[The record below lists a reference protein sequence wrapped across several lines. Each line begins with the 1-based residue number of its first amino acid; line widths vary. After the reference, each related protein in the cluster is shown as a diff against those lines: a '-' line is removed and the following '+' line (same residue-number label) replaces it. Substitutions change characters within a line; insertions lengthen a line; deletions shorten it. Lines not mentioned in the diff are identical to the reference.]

1 MHYTRGN
8 SYIFVNR
15 VEIYEFKAQDSEIN
29 KDPLSLGNFSK
40 DFPLD
45 NMLDKTGL
53 YGYAYDFSTAYVV
66 AVDISDILKCLMI
79 KFC

>member
-1 MHYTRGN
+1 MHYNRGN

-15 VEIYEFKAQDSEIN
+15 VEIYKFKAQDSEIN

-45 NMLDKTGL
+45 NMQKTGL
-53 YGYAYDFSTAYVV
+53 YGYAYDFSTDYVV

>member
-1 MHYTRGN
+1 MHYNRGN

-15 VEIYEFKAQDSEIN
+15 VEIYKFKAQDSEIN
-29 KDPLSLGNFSK
+29 KNPLSLGNFSK

-45 NMLDKTGL
+45 NMQKTEL
-53 YGYAYDFSTAYVV
+53 YGYAYDFSTDYVV

>member
-15 VEIYEFKAQDSEIN
+15 VEIYKFKAEDSDID
-29 KDPLSLGNFSK
+29 KDPLCLDNFSK
-40 DFPLD
+40 GFRLD
-45 NMLDKTGL
+45 NMQKTGL
-53 YGYAYDFSTAYVV
+53 YGYAYDFSTDYVV
-66 AVDISDILKCLMI
+66 AVDISDIVKCLMI

>member
-15 VEIYEFKAQDSEIN
+15 VEIYKFKAEDSDID
-29 KDPLSLGNFSK
+29 KDPLCLDNFSK
-40 DFPLD
+40 GFRPD
-45 NMLDKTGL
+45 NMQKTGL
-53 YGYAYDFSTAYVV
+53 YGYAYDFSTDYVV
-66 AVDISDILKCLMI
+66 AVDISDIVKCLMI

>member
-15 VEIYEFKAQDSEIN
+15 VEIYKFKAEDSDID
-29 KDPLSLGNFSK
+29 KDPLCLDNFSK
-40 DFPLD
+40 GFRLD
-45 NMLDKTGL
+45 NMQKTGL
-53 YGYAYDFSTAYVV
+53 YGYAYDFSTDYVV

>member
-1 MHYTRGN
+1 MHYNRGN

-15 VEIYEFKAQDSEIN
+15 VEIYKFKAEDSDID
-29 KDPLSLGNFSK
+29 KDPLCLDNFSK
-40 DFPLD
+40 GFRLD
-45 NMLDKTGL
+45 NMQKTGL
-53 YGYAYDFSTAYVV
+53 YGYAYDFSTDYVV